1 MKIEAVIFD
10 LDGVICSTDKY
21 HYLAWKSLADRLG
34 IPFAET
40 DNERLRGVGRMECLE
55 IILEKSD
62 KTYSDEEKWQFAE
75 EKNRAYQN
83 LLRGMRPEDVGTE
96 VRETLALLRR
106 KGIKTAIGSSSR
118 NACLIL
124 CRTNLTEA
132 FDAVADG
139 TQITHP
145 KPDPEVF
152 LLAASL
158 LGVRPENALVVED
171 SRAGIVAAKRGGFIA
186 AGLKGAATAPETD
199 IPLSSLQAIETL
211 F

>member
-1 MKIEAVIFD
+1 MRFEAVIFD
-10 LDGVICSTDKY
+10 LDGVICSTDRY
-21 HYLAWKSLADRLG
+21 HYLAWKSLADRLR
-34 IPFAET
+34 IPFDET

-55 IILEKSD
+55 IMLEKSD
-62 KTYSDEEKWQFAE
+62 RTYSDEEKWQFAE
-75 EKNRAYQN
+75 EKNREYQN
-83 LLRGMRPEDVGTE
+83 LLREMRPEDVRAE

-124 CRTNLTEA
+124 CQTSLAEA

-139 TQITHP
+139 THITHP

-158 LGVRPENALVVED
+158 LGVSPEKALVVED
-171 SRAGIVAAKRGGFIA
+171 SRAGIVAAKRGNFMA
-186 AGLKGAATAPETD
+186 AGLKGAAAAQETD
-199 IPLSSLQAIETL
+199 FPLSSFREIEAL
-211 F
+211 L